1 MASITDVAAVPTV
14 GGFYFDDKAAIK
26 QGAEEDG
33 FAYRGET
40 VTPGFD
46 RVRKP
51 SEAVS
56 VQIQLEDGQVAVGE
70 CAAVQYSGSC
80 GRDEAFDAEKH
91 AEIIESTVADAFLGR
106 EADDFRANVSVLE
119 DIQARTG
126 TSLHRAVEY
135 GVSQALLDAAAK
147 SRRRTIAEVV
157 ADEYDTEIADEP
169 IDVYGQTGDDRYV
182 NAEKMILKEVD
193 VLPHGLFNT
202 MEKTGEDGENLL
214 EYVEWLSDRIQE
226 LGSDDYHP
234 RIHLDTYGTIGGVF
248 DAPYD
253 RPEVAEYFADLK
265 AAADPFE
272 LHVES
277 PIEVDSSRADQI
289 QALAELRDG
298 LQEHGVDV
306 DVVADEWCN
315 TLDDVKAFVDE
326 DAADIAQI
334 KTPDLGSITET
345 IEAVQYCKDNGV
357 EPFIGGTC
365 AETDISSRICAQVA
379 LATQPLQIFAKPGMG
394 FDEGYMIVS
403 NEMKRALA
411 RVERPV
417 EAPAMI

>member
-1 MASITDVAAVPTV
+1 MASITGVAAVPTV
-14 GGFYFDDKAAIK
+14 GGFYFDDKAANK

-46 RVRKP
+46 RVRQP
-51 SEAVS
+51 AEAVS
-56 VQIQLEDGQVAVGE
+56 VQLQLEDGHVAVGE

-80 GRDEAFDAEKH
+80 GRDEAFNAEKH
-91 AEIIESTVADAFLGR
+91 AEIIENTVADALLGR
-106 EADDFRANVSVLE
+106 EAENVLTNIEVMEELE
-119 DIQARTG
+119 DRTG
-126 TSLHRAVEY
+126 TTLHRAVEY
-135 GVSQALLDAAAK
+135 GLSQALFDGAAK
-147 SRRRTIAEVV
+147 TTRRTIAEVV
-157 ADEYDTEIADEP
+157 SDEYDTEIADEP
-169 IDVYGQTGDDRYV
+169 IDIYGQTGDDRYV
-182 NAEKMILKEVD
+182 NAEKMIIKEVD

-202 MEKTGEDGENLL
+202 MEKTGEDGEKLL
-214 EYVEWLSDRIQE
+214 EYVEWLSDRVQD
-226 LGSDDYHP
+226 LGSEGYHP
-234 RIHLDTYGTIGGVF
+234 RFHVDTYGTIGGVF

-253 RPEVAEYFADLK
+253 RAEVAEYFAELE
-265 AAADPFE
+265 AAADPFD

-289 QALAELRDG
+289 EALAELRDG
-298 LQEHGVDV
+298 LREHGVDV

-365 AETDISSRICAQVA
+365 AETDVSSRVCAQVA

-394 FDEGYMIVS
+394 FDEGFMIVN

-411 RVERPV
+411 LVERPV